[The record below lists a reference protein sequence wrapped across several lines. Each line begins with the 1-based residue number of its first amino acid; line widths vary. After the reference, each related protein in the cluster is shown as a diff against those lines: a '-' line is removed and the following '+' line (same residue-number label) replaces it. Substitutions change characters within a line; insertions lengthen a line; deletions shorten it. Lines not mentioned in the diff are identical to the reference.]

1 MDELVQFNAENN
13 IAIIAINNPPVNA
26 LSPGVPEGIA
36 DCIEKA
42 NQMAGVDAIVLIGGG
57 RSFVAGAD
65 IKNMDKGAAGTAPML
80 TKRLSDIVEASN
92 KPVVAAIHGFA
103 LGGGLELALGCHYR
117 IAVETAKV
125 GLPEVLI
132 GILPGGAGTQ
142 RLPRLIGPRNALE
155 MIVSGRHV
163 PALEALSL
171 GVLDQVIGADEDLLD
186 AAIAFA
192 TEQIGNPIPRVSQM
206 TDRLRE
212 LEESPGLF
220 DEKRKQIARKA
231 RNQKAPY
238 YCIDSVEA
246 ATRLPFADGVK
257 KERELFTE
265 LVQANE
271 AKALRYAFFAE
282 RECARIPDVPA
293 DTPTRS
299 LNPAVVIGGGT
310 MGTGIAMCLA
320 NAGIRTSLLEL
331 NAEAL
336 AAAMARIAAT
346 YDVSVKRGS
355 MSLSDKNKA
364 LGLIKPITDYQQAGD
379 AAIAIEAVFEDMQVK
394 QEVFR
399 KLEKNLPAD
408 AILATN
414 SSALDIDEI
423 AAAVSRPEN
432 VIGTHFFSP
441 ANVMALLEIVKARK
455 TDKSVIASVMKLA
468 KIIDKKG
475 VVCGNCDG
483 FVANRSRLPF
493 TTEVNVLIEQ
503 GATPFQIDRVMY
515 EFGYP
520 MGPLA
525 VADLAGGD
533 IGYAGRKRR
542 EKTDPNA
549 RQLPIADCLV
559 EMGRLGQKTSAGWY
573 LYKEGDRTPH
583 PDPAVDE
590 VIAKVQQDLGITPR
604 QFSDEEILMRILFAS
619 VNEACKILEEK
630 IAYRASDID
639 VMWLGGFGFP
649 RYRGGLMFWAD
660 SYGTAAVH
668 ARIAG
673 WYAEFGGHWKPSG
686 LLEQLAREN
695 RSFREI

>member
-1 MDELVQFNAENN
+1 MEQLVEFTTQHN
-13 IAIIAINNPPVNA
+13 IGIITINNPPVNA

-36 DCIEKA
+36 ECIEQA
-42 NQMAGVDAIVLIGGG
+42 NKMAGIDAIVLIGAG

-92 KPVVAAIHGFA
+92 KPVIAAIHGYA

-117 IAVETAKV
+117 LAVETARV

-142 RLPRLIGPRNALE
+142 RLPRLIGPKNALE

-163 PALEALSL
+163 PALEALGL
-171 GVLDQVIGADEDLLD
+171 GVLDQVIGAEEDLLE
-186 AAIAFA
+186 AAVAFA
-192 TEQIGNPIPRVSQM
+192 AEQIGHPIPRVSQM

-212 LEESPGLF
+212 AEESPGLF
-220 DEKRKQIARKA
+220 DDMRKQIARKA

-246 ATRLPFADGVK
+246 ATRMSFADGVK
-257 KERELFTE
+257 NERELFNQ
-265 LVQANE
+265 LVQADE
-271 AKALRYAFFAE
+271 ARGLRYAFFAE
-282 RECARIPDVPA
+282 RECARLPDIPA
-293 DTPTRS
+293 DTPVRDLTS
-299 LNPAVVIGGGT
+299 AVVIGGGT

-320 NAGIRTSLLEL
+320 NAGIDTRLLEI

-336 AAAMARIAAT
+336 QGAINKISAN
-346 YDVSVKRGS
+346 YDVSIKRGS
-355 MSLSDKNKA
+355 MTLLDKKRAMSLIN
-364 LGLIKPITDYQQAGD
+364 PISGYEQVGSAS
-379 AAIAIEAVFEDMQVK
+379 IAIEAVFEDMQVK

-399 KLEKNLPAD
+399 QLEQHLPAG

-423 AAAVSRPEN
+423 ATAVSTPEN

-468 KIIDKKG
+468 RKIDKKG

-503 GATPFQIDRVMY
+503 GATPTQIDRVMY

-549 RQLPIADCLV
+549 RQLPVADRLV
-559 EMGRLGQKTSAGWY
+559 EMGRLGQKTGAGWY
-573 LYKEGDRTPH
+573 LYQPGDRTPH
-583 PDPAVDE
+583 EDPVVLE
-590 VIAKVQQDLGITPR
+590 LIASVQQELGITPR
-604 QFSDEEILMRILFAS
+604 QFSDEEILTRILFAS

-660 SYGTAAVH
+660 GFGTTAVH
-668 ARIAG
+668 SQVAG
-673 WYAEFGGHWKPSG
+673 WYEEFGGHWKPAG
-686 LLEQLAREN
+686 LLEQLARES
-695 RSFREI
+695 RSFRDV